1 MTHADGSKKGET
13 RKGIYLLEGD
23 RLKIC
28 FSNEDDRPK
37 ELTAKAESEQV
48 MYTLRREKP

>member
-1 MTHADGSKKGET
+1 VTDGAHKGET

-28 FSNEDDRPK
+28 FGKADGRPK
-37 ELTAKAESEQV
+37 ELTAKAGSGQGV
-48 MYTLRREKP
+48 YTLKREKP